1 MRSVLV
7 FVLSLIAWSPA
18 MADDECVVLL
28 HGLSRTDDSLLL
40 MEEALRFS
48 GYRVVNEG
56 YPSND
61 APLDKL
67 TGYVDAA
74 VASCR
79 DAGKLHFVTHSMGGI
94 LVRLWLSKNRPA
106 NLGRV
111 VMLAPP
117 NHGSELVD
125 TFGSLHLFE
134 YFNGPAGLQL
144 GTGPDSLPNRLGPV
158 DYEVGVI
165 AGALS
170 LNPVLSSMFRG
181 PNDGKVSVESTRLEG
196 MRDHLVVSSTHTFM
210 MNNPLVIAQTIS
222 FLRKGKFD
230 HDLTLARLLQKLLP
244 KEP

>member
-7 FVLSLIAWSPA
+7 LVLSLIAWSPA

-40 MEEALRFS
+40 LEEALRFS
-48 GYRVVNEG
+48 GYRVVNNG

-61 APLDKL
+61 APLDAL

-79 DAGKLHFVTHSMGGI
+79 DAAKLHFVTHSMGGI
-94 LVRLWLSKNRPA
+94 LARLWLTRNRPA

-125 TFGSLHLFE
+125 AFRGLQLFE

-165 AGALS
+165 AGAVS
-170 LNPVLSSMFRG
+170 LNPVLSSMFHG

-196 MRDHLVVSSTHTFM
+196 MRDHIVVSSTHTFM
-210 MNNPLVIAQTIS
+210 MNNPLVIAQTIA
-222 FLRKGKFD
+222 FLRQGRFD
-230 HDLTLARLLQKLLP
+230 HGLTLGQLLQKMLP
-244 KEP
+244 K